1 MDRMKLLK
9 LQIVIGII
17 TSCIGIVTIM
27 YGVNFYNHPSRGNI
41 VTCIALLFCCMLSII
56 SCVLIVIKNYKNNKL
71 QSHVIFILEISLLN
85 MFLPLITKKV
95 PLILKVLKTI

>member
-27 YGVNFYNHPSRGNI
+27 YGVNYYNHPSRGNI
-41 VTCIALLFCCMLSII
+41 VTCIALGIY
-56 SCVLIVIKNYKNNKL
+56 VIPM
-71 QSHVIFILEISLLN
+71 V
-85 MFLPLITKKV
+85 M
-95 PLILKVLKTI
+95 

>member
-27 YGVNFYNHPSRGNI
+27 YGVILQSSEQREYCDMY
-41 VTCIALLFCCMLSII
+41 CIAVLLY
-56 SCVLIVIKNYKNNKL
+56 VINNKL
-71 QSHVIFILEISLLN
+71 CVN
-85 MFLPLITKKV
+85 CD
-95 PLILKVLKTI
+95 

>member
-41 VTCIALLFCCMLSII
+41 VTCIADFRPKAKCKGYREAC
-56 SCVLIVIKNYKNNKL
+56 
-71 QSHVIFILEISLLN
+71 
-85 MFLPLITKKV
+85 
-95 PLILKVLKTI
+95 

>member
-56 SCVLIVIKNYKNNKL
+56 SCVLIVIKNYKK

-85 MFLPLITKKV
+85 MFLPFVTKKS
-95 PLILKVLKTI
+95 TAHS

>member
-27 YGVNFYNHPSRGNI
+27 YGVNFYNHQSRGNI
-41 VTCIALLFCCMLSII
+41 VTCIALLFFCMLSII
-56 SCVLIVIKNYKNNKL
+56 SCVLIVIKNYKNNK
-71 QSHVIFILEISLLN
+71 
-85 MFLPLITKKV
+85 
-95 PLILKVLKTI
+95 

>member
-56 SCVLIVIKNYKNNKL
+56 SCVLISIKN
-71 QSHVIFILEISLLN
+71 SIFRNSLIFQGLPPIKYQN
-85 MFLPLITKKV
+85 LMYFPLFLPL
-95 PLILKVLKTI
+95 

>member
-41 VTCIALLFCCMLSII
+41 VTCRELVSLRLLSGE
-56 SCVLIVIKNYKNNKL
+56 K
-71 QSHVIFILEISLLN
+71 
-85 MFLPLITKKV
+85 
-95 PLILKVLKTI
+95 

>member
-27 YGVNFYNHPSRGNI
+27 YGVNF
-41 VTCIALLFCCMLSII
+41 TII
-56 SCVLIVIKNYKNNKL
+56 RAEG
-71 QSHVIFILEISLLN
+71 IL
-85 MFLPLITKKV
+85 
-95 PLILKVLKTI
+95 

>member
-17 TSCIGIVTIM
+17 TS
-27 YGVNFYNHPSRGNI
+27 SRGNI

-56 SCVLIVIKNYKNNKL
+56 SCVLIVIKNYKNNK
-71 QSHVIFILEISLLN
+71 
-85 MFLPLITKKV
+85 
-95 PLILKVLKTI
+95 

>member
-41 VTCIALLFCCMLSII
+41 VTCIVAQLSRQK
-56 SCVLIVIKNYKNNKL
+56 SK
-71 QSHVIFILEISLLN
+71 IFIMN
-85 MFLPLITKKV
+85 
-95 PLILKVLKTI
+95 

>member
-41 VTCIALLFCCMLSII
+41 VTCIALLFCCMLSITV
-56 SCVLIVIKNYKNNKL
+56 SCYFYLRNKSAKYVSTIRYKKKYR
-71 QSHVIFILEISLLN
+71 S
-85 MFLPLITKKV
+85 FLRC
-95 PLILKVLKTI
+95 